1 MWPVRSAIVFAL
13 ACPLVVAACPEGG
26 SKTIGPGR
34 GLPDAVKTSSTIT
47 VTGTPLPAVLE
58 LFSATITVT
67 VRDASGPIAGAL
79 VTVSSDRS
87 VDLVDPQKKTTDA
100 SGVVRVIIASNTPG
114 TATVSATVAL
124 SGGASGPLIANAQ
137 VVFEDP
143 FVVTAAPTEV
153 PADGMT
159 TSTVTGKFTFHP
171 SNAVVSLRSNRNAG
185 GTDVDVIEVV
195 SGFDQGD
202 SDASP
207 DMNDEV
213 RFSVRS
219 RTPGTATL
227 TVGTSFGMEASL
239 DDETVDVTFFA
250 SVHLDE
256 VASASSVIATPSKVP
271 ADGRSAST
279 IFITLRDASGN
290 PLKGA
295 VVVVSSDRAGDVI
308 TQPASPTDDSGAATA
323 EIRSTQVGTATV
335 SVTVNPGPGAIA
347 LSNPAQVTF
356 FVDPLTEA
364 LGASSEVAASPPTVL
379 ADGTSVS
386 VVTVRVR
393 GASSVPG
400 VAFVVRLASSRGAM
414 DHITFEGSESPLR
427 TGAVTDVNGI
437 ATFEV
442 SSLAPGASVLT
453 ATLHRDPAGFLRDI
467 PIDDTAQVEFVDPL
481 RDVIASTSVVTAVP
495 PGVDANGVAASTIEI
510 TVLGANASPVVGKT
524 VAVSSLRAEDVLTQP
539 SAPTDADGK
548 TRAQIRSTK
557 AGVTQVAVTVDPL
570 GNPIVLEQRANV
582 TFVAAQDELAAS
594 SLLVAAPPEVR
605 ANGRDASTMTVTLK
619 DAHGNPARGLG
630 VLLSSSRG
638 AVDVVSVLERPG
650 FSPGEAL
657 TDENGVALFQVRS
670 IVAGAATFS
679 AQILRIPDPAILNQ
693 TAMVKFV
700 TVLDDLAGSSL
711 VTANPGT
718 VDANGVSAATIEI
731 VLRDANANPLVG
743 ATVTVLSNRV
753 EDALTQPSAPTD
765 AAGKTTAQIRST
777 RPGAA
782 EVTVTVDPTGLNIVL
797 NARATVTFNA
807 VAAPLRLTTFTAN
820 PTRVPLGGSVVI
832 NWELIGIPT
841 SQILTGATLT
851 PGDRATT
858 LVPSFAPATLDPSAV
873 FRLTVLDDDLTGVTH
888 EVAGAVLAAGG
899 GRAMGNSVAALAGG
913 GYAVAGRFEGTTTFA
928 PGVTRTAVGSGP
940 NLFVTWYDKNGSL
953 LDVKTAGGG
962 DYAEAFAAAAHPG
975 GRLFLCGA
983 CLGNFA
989 AGVGEPREVSFNCSS
1004 FNSVSLYFNADR
1016 TLRWAKRVAS
1026 AGFDQCLKVAV
1037 APNGDGF
1044 AAGQFNAAATFG
1056 QGERN
1061 EVTRTPAGSFD
1072 VYLARYAAHD
1082 GSLVFANQGGSSHFD
1097 VPGAVIADDVG
1108 GAIFVGGFGAFGGVA
1123 GGTAV
1128 FNPGAPDSK
1137 TLTQE
1142 GSGDIFA
1149 VRYRADG
1156 AIDAAVRGGGGGFE
1170 SVTAAAPAPGGGVYI
1185 AGPFTAPISF
1195 GTGAGA
1201 LTLTPAGT
1209 ASQFLVR
1216 TDRNFDPV
1224 FGRVTEGNGVVEVRK
1239 SDATRDGIVALT
1251 GFVNGSASFN
1261 FGRPDATSIDS
1272 GGTKV
1277 AFVVTVA
1284 PEGSIV
1290 SARKEG
1296 GPGETKGLG
1305 IAAADDGTLFLSGL
1319 FSGTSTF
1326 GAGEPGENT
1335 FTATAIEEAFALRL
1349 SAVNSRTLVVRPAGL
1364 AFAKSA
1370 GSNFIDKGISIGAFP
1385 DGSSAVAGISQ
1396 PLANNTITFGV
1407 GETNP
1412 ITLTSPDNNSKDF
1425 VARFRLDGTVAC
1437 AAFARQG
1444 GFGEVRG
1451 LATYAQGDLVVTGD
1465 FFVDNS
1471 ITPGDTIVDPNGP
1484 SPIRLTSAGSTD
1496 VFVAR
1501 FDKDC
1506 RVLWAKSAGAG
1517 ANDQAFA
1524 VAALLD
1530 GGAAIAGA
1538 YTNAAVFGAGE
1549 AAGGGNE
1556 GETTLPSMTS
1566 GSGFL
1571 AVYNRDGTLRWVRR
1585 VGGGSSTTE
1594 QNAEGLAAYPNGD
1607 VVATGSFS
1615 GQGFFD
1621 PGVTLSASSHD
1632 LFLVRYSAAGSPLWS
1647 TQAFGGPKAFGKR
1660 VAITP
1665 DGDVIVAAEFR
1676 GTGMVR
1682 FDPMGQN
1689 VSFNNPSATATDV
1702 AVARYRGSD
1711 GAFVWA
1717 QQMAGGFEDVVRGL
1731 DVFPDG
1737 RIVVVGGF
1745 NGTATF
1751 GRVGDPRRTMLSSSG
1766 DFDEDIFVVVLEPN
1780 GDLVTVKQ
1788 TGAAA
1793 GDERANGVAALTD
1806 GSLLLTGEL
1815 GSATVT
1821 FGAGELNER
1830 TLTKVGGFRDFF
1842 FSRFFPY
1849 NP

>member
-1 MWPVRSAIVFAL
+1 MRPVRSAIVFAL

-26 SKTIGPGR
+26 SKTPVGP

-124 SGGASGPLIANAQ
+124 SGGASGPLIANGQ

-153 PADGMT
+153 PADGVT
-159 TSTVTGKFTFHP
+159 ASTVTGKFTFHP

-207 DMNDEV
+207 DTNDEV

-227 TVGTSFGMEASL
+227 TVGTSFGMEANL

-256 VASASSVIATPSKVP
+256 VASASSVSATPSIVP
-271 ADGRSAST
+271 ADGTSAST

-290 PLKGA
+290 PLVGA
-295 VVVVSSDRAGDVI
+295 PVAIGSS
-308 TQPASPTDDSGAATA
+308 
-323 EIRSTQVGTATV
+323 
-335 SVTVNPGPGAIA
+335 
-347 LSNPAQVTF
+347 
-356 FVDPLTEA
+356 
-364 LGASSEVAASPPTVL
+364 
-379 ADGTSVS
+379 
-386 VVTVRVR
+386 
-393 GASSVPG
+393 
-400 VAFVVRLASSRGAM
+400 
-414 DHITFEGSESPLR
+414 
-427 TGAVTDVNGI
+427 
-437 ATFEV
+437 
-442 SSLAPGASVLT
+442 
-453 ATLHRDPAGFLRDI
+453 
-467 PIDDTAQVEFVDPL
+467 
-481 RDVIASTSVVTAVP
+481 
-495 PGVDANGVAASTIEI
+495 
-510 TVLGANASPVVGKT
+510 
-524 VAVSSLRAEDVLTQP
+524 RAEDSLTQP
-539 SAPTDADGK
+539 TAPSDADGK
-548 TRAQIRSTK
+548 TTAQIRSAK
-557 AGVTQVAVTVDPL
+557 AGATQVTVTVDPN
-570 GNPIVLEQRANV
+570 GTNPIVLMPRPDV
-582 TFVAAQDELAAS
+582 TFHAVFDQLPAS
-594 SLLVAAPPEVR
+594 SLVEAAPAQVKANGMDRAEVR
-605 ANGRDASTMTVTLK
+605 VTLRDAL
-619 DAHGNPARGLG
+619 GNPFAGFE
-630 VLLSSSRG
+630 VSLSSSRG
-638 AVDVVSVLERPG
+638 ATDSFTVTGQPG
-650 FSPGEAL
+650 ATPGTAL
-657 TDENGVALFQVRS
+657 SDENGVATFAVRS
-670 IVAGAATFS
+670 TTAGTAVITALARQGPIFNFTVEQEPTVTFIVDRDQIAASSTVV
-679 AQILRIPDPAILNQ
+679 AIP
-693 TAMVKFV
+693 
-700 TVLDDLAGSSL
+700 S
-711 VTANPGT
+711 T
-718 VDANGVSAATIEI
+718 VDADGTGFSTIEI
-731 VLRDANANPLVG
+731 TLKDANGNPLVG
-743 ATVTVLSNRV
+743 ATVTVGSNRV

-777 RPGAA
+777 RPGPA

-807 VAAPLRLTTFTAN
+807 VASPLRLTTFTGN
-820 PTRVPLGGSVVI
+820 PTRVPLGGSVLF
-832 NWELIGIPT
+832 NWDLTGMPT
-841 SQILTGATLT
+841 SQLLTGATLT

-858 LVPSFAPATLDPSAV
+858 LVPSFAPDTLDPSAV
-873 FRLTVLDDDLTGVTH
+873 FRLTVLDDDLTFVTH
-888 EVAGAVLAAGG
+888 EVVEAHHAGG

-913 GYAVAGRFEGTTTFA
+913 GYVVAGRFEGTTTFA
-928 PGVTRTAVGSGP
+928 PSVTRTAAGSGP

-962 DYAEAFAAAAHPG
+962 DYAEAFAVAAHSG
-975 GRLFLCGA
+975 GRVFVCGA

-989 AGVGEPREVSFNCSS
+989 AGVGEPREVSFNCNA
-1004 FNSVSLYFNADR
+1004 FNSVSLYFDADR

-1026 AGFDQCLKVAV
+1026 TGFDQCLKVAV

-1061 EVTRTPAGSFD
+1061 AVTRTPAGSFD
-1072 VYLARYAAHD
+1072 VYLARYAGHD

-1097 VPGAVIADDVG
+1097 VPGAVIADDAG
-1108 GAIFVGGFGAFGGVA
+1108 GAIVVGGFGAFGGVA
-1123 GGTAV
+1123 GETAV

-1156 AIDAAVRGGGGGFE
+1156 ALDTAVRGGGSGFE
-1170 SVTAAAPAPGGGVYI
+1170 SVTAAAPAPGGGLYL

-1201 LTLTPAGT
+1201 VTLTPAGT

-1224 FGRVTEGNGVVEVRK
+1224 FGRVTEGNGVVEVRD
-1239 SDATRDGIVALT
+1239 SDATPDGIVAFT
-1251 GFVNGSASFN
+1251 GFVNGSTNWN

-1326 GAGEPGENT
+1326 GAGEPGEDT

-1370 GSNFIDKGISIGAFP
+1370 GSNFNDKGISIGAFP
-1385 DGSSAVAGISQ
+1385 DGSSAVAGTSQ

-1444 GFGEVRG
+1444 GFGEVRS

-1571 AVYNRDGTLRWVRR
+1571 AVYNKDGTLRWVRR

-1711 GAFVWA
+1711 GAFLWA

-1806 GSLLLTGEL
+1806 GSLLLTGEF

-1842 FSRFFPY
+1842 LARAFPY